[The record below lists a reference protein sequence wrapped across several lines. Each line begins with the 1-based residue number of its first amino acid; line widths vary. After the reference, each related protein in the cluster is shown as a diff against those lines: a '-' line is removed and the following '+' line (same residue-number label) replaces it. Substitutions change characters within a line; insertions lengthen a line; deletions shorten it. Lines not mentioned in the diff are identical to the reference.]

1 VRDVRE
7 RVYRAGSGPVLQ
19 ANLSHDCLSSSSQ
32 GESSEG
38 MTRCEWCGRPILP
51 YRADEDSLCSLACEV
66 DWVEMWLQCF
76 VLWHQARA
84 MRQVGVES

>member
-1 VRDVRE
+1 
-7 RVYRAGSGPVLQ
+7 
-19 ANLSHDCLSSSSQ
+19 
-32 GESSEG
+32 

-51 YRADEDSLCSLACEV
+51 YRADEDSLCSLACEL

-76 VLWHQARA
+76 ALWHQARA